1 MDINQFQ
8 EKLKDIQTLA
18 MQNGKKVHT
27 ELVEQ
32 FFDEP
37 GMDKDKL
44 QKVYDFLE
52 VQGIYVEGYS
62 KSRSKEAEAD
72 VPAEILA
79 LTPEEEAFL
88 EEYLEGFVLPDQA
101 EKEAVLKALKAG
113 GDYEA
118 EELLRCLQEDLIQAA
133 KELNCREIFFGD
145 LLQEGNMG
153 LLMAV
158 KSAEEQEN
166 LAKWLLE
173 EARSTMRLFIED
185 QTQQK
190 KEDNILVEKV
200 RNLETRVK
208 ELTEDENVKYSVE
221 ELAAFLDM
229 DPEEMEAVIKLTG
242 DDK

>member
-88 EEYLEGFVLPDQA
+88 EEYLEGFVLPGQA

-133 KELNCREIFFGD
+133 KELNCRESFSETCCRRATWGF
-145 LLQEGNMG
+145 L
-153 LLMAV
+153 
-158 KSAEEQEN
+158 
-166 LAKWLLE
+166 WLSK
-173 EARSTMRLFIED
+173 A
-185 QTQQK
+185 QK
-190 KEDNILVEKV
+190 NRKILPSGFWK
-200 RNLETRVK
+200 RQ
-208 ELTEDENVKYSVE
+208 KYH
-221 ELAAFLDM
+221 APFY
-229 DPEEMEAVIKLTG
+229 
-242 DDK
+242 

>member
-88 EEYLEGFVLPDQA
+88 EEYLEGFVLPGQA

-118 EELLRCLQEDLIQAA
+118 EELLRCLQGFDSGGKGI
-133 KELNCREIFFGD
+133 ELS
-145 LLQEGNMG
+145 GN
-153 LLMAV
+153 
-158 KSAEEQEN
+158 
-166 LAKWLLE
+166 
-173 EARSTMRLFIED
+173 LF
-185 QTQQK
+185 
-190 KEDNILVEKV
+190 
-200 RNLETRVK
+200 RR
-208 ELTEDENVKYSVE
+208 
-221 ELAAFLDM
+221 LAAGGQHG
-229 DPEEMEAVIKLTG
+229 ASYGCQKRRRTG
-242 DDK
+242 KSCRVASGRGQKYHAPFY

>member
-79 LTPEEEAFL
+79 LTP
-88 EEYLEGFVLPDQA
+88 
-101 EKEAVLKALKAG
+101 
-113 GDYEA
+113 
-118 EELLRCLQEDLIQAA
+118 
-133 KELNCREIFFGD
+133 
-145 LLQEGNMG
+145 
-153 LLMAV
+153 
-158 KSAEEQEN
+158 
-166 LAKWLLE
+166 
-173 EARSTMRLFIED
+173 
-185 QTQQK
+185 
-190 KEDNILVEKV
+190 
-200 RNLETRVK
+200 
-208 ELTEDENVKYSVE
+208 
-221 ELAAFLDM
+221 
-229 DPEEMEAVIKLTG
+229 
-242 DDK
+242 

>member
-88 EEYLEGFVLPDQA
+88 EEYLEGFVLPGQA

-118 EELLRCLQEDLIQAA
+118 EELLR
-133 KELNCREIFFGD
+133 
-145 LLQEGNMG
+145 
-153 LLMAV
+153 
-158 KSAEEQEN
+158 
-166 LAKWLLE
+166 
-173 EARSTMRLFIED
+173 
-185 QTQQK
+185 
-190 KEDNILVEKV
+190 
-200 RNLETRVK
+200 
-208 ELTEDENVKYSVE
+208 
-221 ELAAFLDM
+221 
-229 DPEEMEAVIKLTG
+229 
-242 DDK
+242 

>member
-88 EEYLEGFVLPDQA
+88 EEYLEGFVLPGQA

-133 KELNCREIFFGD
+133 KELNCREIFSETCCRRATWGF
-145 LLQEGNMG
+145 L
-153 LLMAV
+153 
-158 KSAEEQEN
+158 
-166 LAKWLLE
+166 WLSK
-173 EARSTMRLFIED
+173 A
-185 QTQQK
+185 QK
-190 KEDNILVEKV
+190 NRKILPSGFWKRPEVPC
-200 RNLETRVK
+200 
-208 ELTEDENVKYSVE
+208 
-221 ELAAFLDM
+221 AFLLKTRHSRKKRT
-229 DPEEMEAVIKLTG
+229 IFWWKRYG
-242 DDK
+242 IWKQG

>member
-88 EEYLEGFVLPDQA
+88 EEYRQGFVQP
-101 EKEAVLKALKAG
+101 
-113 GDYEA
+113 
-118 EELLRCLQEDLIQAA
+118 
-133 KELNCREIFFGD
+133 
-145 LLQEGNMG
+145 
-153 LLMAV
+153 
-158 KSAEEQEN
+158 
-166 LAKWLLE
+166 
-173 EARSTMRLFIED
+173 
-185 QTQQK
+185 
-190 KEDNILVEKV
+190 
-200 RNLETRVK
+200 
-208 ELTEDENVKYSVE
+208 
-221 ELAAFLDM
+221 
-229 DPEEMEAVIKLTG
+229 
-242 DDK
+242 